1 MTASEQAGEPSG
13 GDAAATASDPQALER
28 EIERTREQLGETVE
42 QLVAKTD
49 VKARAQAKI
58 TELTGRV
65 KAKAGHMQR
74 QAAGRTG
81 GVSGQRGVVLA
92 AAAASGLAGVY
103 LLIKWWQSG

>member
-1 MTASEQAGEPSG
+1 MTTSEGTSG
-13 GDAAATASDPQALER
+13 ATSDSAAAPGDPQALEQ

-49 VKARAQAKI
+49 VKARAQAKV

-65 KAKAGHMQR
+65 KAKAGQVQQ
-74 QAAGRTG
+74 QAATRTS
-81 GVSGQRGVVLA
+81 GVAGQRGVVLA
-92 AAAASGLAGVY
+92 ASAASGLIGVY